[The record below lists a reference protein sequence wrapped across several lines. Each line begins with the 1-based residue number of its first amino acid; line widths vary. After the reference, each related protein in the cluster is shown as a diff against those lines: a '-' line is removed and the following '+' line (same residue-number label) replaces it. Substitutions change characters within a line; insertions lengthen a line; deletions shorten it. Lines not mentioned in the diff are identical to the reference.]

1 MATAATVP
9 SATVSTATLEHPLRN
24 PDYRLWLTGGTI
36 SLLGDQFYMVALPWL
51 VLQETGSAMAMGAI
65 MMAGAIPRAV
75 LMLMGGALSDRISA
89 RKIMMATATART
101 ILVTAIGVLVWLHIL
116 RTWELYALAVAFG
129 VADAFAVPAQTAFM
143 PSLVRREQLVAASSV
158 SQSTGQL
165 TTILGPVPAG
175 FVIKTL
181 GVAWAFFLDA
191 ISFLFII
198 GALWKLPDPPKSQT
212 PRKAVWHSIA
222 EGIVYVGKD
231 VPLRSLMLLATIMN
245 FCVAGPVAIGLAY
258 LTKTKFG
265 SPAVYGIVI
274 SAVAAGSL
282 LGALLAGVWKIRRRG
297 VMILTVSVV
306 LGVCL
311 GAIGLMGS
319 VGSVAGVLVVM
330 GAAAGL
336 VNVHIGAWAMQ
347 RIDAAVRGRVASVLM
362 LAAYG
367 IAPIS
372 LAVAGFLVAWSL
384 KSMFLLAGGLM
395 LLAAAGA
402 ALPKQVREIDNHN
415 MAGICET
422 LDQQGTRRKTGETIL
437 RDPEPVLSA
446 VEGCS

>member
-1 MATAATVP
+1 MGA
-9 SATVSTATLEHPLRN
+9 ATVSTTNVPLTTVEHPLRN
-24 PDYRLWLTGGTI
+24 PNYRLWLIGGTI
-36 SLLGDQFYMVALPWL
+36 SLLGDQFYFVALPWL
-51 VLQETGSAMAMGAI
+51 VLQQTGSAVVMGAI
-65 MMAGAIPRAV
+65 MMAGAIPRAL
-75 LMLMGGALSDRISA
+75 LMLMGGAVSDRTSA
-89 RKIMMATATART
+89 RKIMIATAMART
-101 ILVTAIGVLVWLHIL
+101 ICVTVIGVLVWLRVL
-116 RTWELYALAVAFG
+116 RIWELYSLAVTFG
-129 VADAFAVPAQTAFM
+129 VADAFAAPAQTAYM
-143 PSLVRREQLVAASSV
+143 PSLLKREQLVAASSV
-158 SQSTGQL
+158 SQSTAQI
-165 TTILGPVPAG
+165 TSIVGPVPAG

-181 GVAWAFFLDA
+181 GVAWAFFVDA

-198 GALWKLPDPPKSQT
+198 GALWKLPDPPPSQT
-212 PRKAVWHSIA
+212 PRRPVWRSIA
-222 EGIVYVGKD
+222 EGIAYVGKD

-282 LGALLAGVWKIRRRG
+282 LGALLAGVWKVRRRG
-297 VMILTVSVV
+297 VMILLVSAV

-311 GAIGLMGS
+311 GAIGLIGS
-319 VGSVAGVLVVM
+319 VGSIASVLVIM

-347 RIDAAVRGRVASVLM
+347 RIDTAVRGRVASVLM

-384 KSMFLLAGGLM
+384 KYMFLLAGALM
-395 LLAAAGA
+395 LLATA
-402 ALPKQVREIDNHN
+402 
-415 MAGICET
+415 
-422 LDQQGTRRKTGETIL
+422 
-437 RDPEPVLSA
+437 
-446 VEGCS
+446 

>member
-9 SATVSTATLEHPLRN
+9 TSVIANATVEHPLRN
-24 PDYRLWLTGGTI
+24 PAYRLWLTGGTI

-51 VLQETGSAMAMGAI
+51 VLQQTGSAVAMGAI

-75 LMLMGGALSDRISA
+75 LMLMGGAVSDRMSA
-89 RKIMMATATART
+89 RKIMMTTATART
-101 ILVTAIGVLVWLHIL
+101 ILVTAIGVLVWLHVL

-143 PSLVRREQLVAASSV
+143 PSLLKREQLVAASSV

-198 GALWKLPDPPKSQT
+198 GALWKLPDPPKSQAV
-212 PRKAVWHSIA
+212 RKAVWHSIA
-222 EGIVYVGKD
+222 EGIAYVGKD

-274 SAVAAGSL
+274 SALAAGSL
-282 LGALLAGVWKIRRRG
+282 LGALVAGVWKIRRRG

-319 VGSVAGVLVVM
+319 VWSIASVLVIM

-347 RIDAAVRGRVASVLM
+347 RIDASVRGRVASVLM

-384 KSMFLLAGGLM
+384 KYMFLLAGGLM

-402 ALPKQVREIDNHN
+402 VLPKQVREI
-415 MAGICET
+415 E
-422 LDQQGTRRKTGETIL
+422 
-437 RDPEPVLSA
+437 
-446 VEGCS
+446 

>member
-89 RKIMMATATART
+89 RKIMIATATART

-402 ALPKQVREIDNHN
+402 ALPKQVREI
-415 MAGICET
+415 E
-422 LDQQGTRRKTGETIL
+422 
-437 RDPEPVLSA
+437 
-446 VEGCS
+446 